1 VGKPGDGVNRA
12 LVLGGGGVAGI
23 GWELGI
29 LQGLADAGV
38 DLTTADRLV
47 GTSAGSAVA
56 AQITSGFPLQG
67 LYDRQLSA
75 DLLSTE
81 LAADFDPEEL
91 MREFGT
97 LLTDNAPGI
106 EMFRAMGAYALRA
119 RTVPQSVRRPVIERR
134 LPSHE
139 WPDRDLRIVAID
151 AMAGTTRVFTSAD
164 EVELVDAV
172 AASCAVPGIWPP
184 VSIGDSRYIDGGARS
199 VTNLDVAE
207 GCDVVVVI
215 VPTAEAPFAA
225 PDAVSGAEQVRAN
238 ARVVTITADD
248 ASMAAFG
255 ANPLD
260 PATAKPS
267 AIAGR
272 AQAAAH
278 LDEVRAVWD
287 A

>member
-1 VGKPGDGVNRA
+1 MTRA

-23 GWELGI
+23 GWELGV
-29 LQGLADAGV
+29 LQGLADAGI

-47 GTSAGSAVA
+47 GTSAGAAVA
-56 AQITSGFPLQG
+56 AQITSGFPLSS
-67 LYDRQLSA
+67 LFDRQLSA

-81 LAADFDPEEL
+81 LAADFDPDEL

-97 LLTDNAPGI
+97 LLADTAPGA
-106 EMFRAMGAYALRA
+106 ELFRAMGAYALRA

-139 WPDRDLRIVAID
+139 WPARDLRLVAID
-151 AMAGTTRVFTSAD
+151 AMAGTPRVFTSAD

-172 AASCAVPGIWPP
+172 AASCAVPGVWPP
-184 VSIGDSRYIDGGARS
+184 VTIGDSRYIDGGVRS
-199 VTNLDVAE
+199 GTNLDVAE

-215 VPTAEAPFAA
+215 VPMPELPFAA
-225 PDAVSGAEQVRAN
+225 PDAVSGAEVVRASS
-238 ARVVTITADD
+238 RVVTIS
-248 ASMAAFG
+248 ASEYSLSEMG

-260 PATAKPS
+260 PASAKPA

-278 LDEVRAVWD
+278 ADEVRAAWGS
-287 A
+287 

>member
-1 VGKPGDGVNRA
+1 VTRA

-23 GWELGI
+23 GWELGV

-38 DLTTADRLV
+38 DLTAADRLV

-56 AQITSGFPLQG
+56 AQVMSGFPLQG
-67 LYDRQLSA
+67 LYDRQLSS

-91 MREFGT
+91 MREFGRLYSEAKPGAE
-97 LLTDNAPGI
+97 LLRGLGT
-106 EMFRAMGAYALRA
+106 YALRA
-119 RTVPQSVRRPVIERR
+119 RTVPESVRRPVIERR

-139 WPDRDLRIVAID
+139 WPDRDLRIVAVD
-151 AMAGTTRVFTSAD
+151 AFAGTARVFTSAD
-164 EVELVDAV
+164 EVGLVDAV

-184 VSIGDSRYIDGGARS
+184 VTIGDSRYIDGGVRS
-199 VTNLDVAE
+199 GTNLDLAE

-215 VPTAEAPFAA
+215 TPMPELPFAS
-225 PDAVSGAEQVRAN
+225 PDAASGAERVRSI
-238 ARVVTITADD
+238 ARVVTINAD
-248 ASMAAFG
+248 AESVAAMG

-260 PATAKPS
+260 PTTAKPS

-278 LDEVRAVWD
+278 VEEIKAVWD